1 MTVFYD
7 RQSVVVTDQTFS
19 IDDEFYAIY
28 AIDGVLVNPKRVR
41 SAVRVIAMLVP
52 VPLAALGFAA
62 ASGAASVVALAAV
75 AAVISIGALFMLAVT
90 QGRPHRHELWI
101 SYDGGLRKV
110 LETREEWRVKQLARA
125 LRRAMASNAMSTA

>member
-7 RQSVVVTDQTFS
+7 RQSVVVTDQTFA
-19 IDDEFYAIY
+19 IDDDYYAVF

-41 SAVRVIAMLVP
+41 RAVRVAAALAP

-62 ASGAASVVALAAV
+62 AFSFNHIVLVAAV
-75 AAVISIGALFMLAVT
+75 AAAICLAALFVLAVT
-90 QGRPHRHELWI
+90 QGRPQRHELWI

-125 LRRAMASNAMSTA
+125 LRRAMASNAMSAA